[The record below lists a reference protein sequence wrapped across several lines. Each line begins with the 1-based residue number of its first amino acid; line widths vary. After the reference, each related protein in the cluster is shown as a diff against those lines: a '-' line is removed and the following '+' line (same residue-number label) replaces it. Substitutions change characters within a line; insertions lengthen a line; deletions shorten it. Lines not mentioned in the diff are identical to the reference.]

1 MKMPLEARL
10 IRAHVELQV
19 TPKDANDCK
28 SVPLARYGAY
38 EVRLVEPLQNSGTDA
53 FEFWL
58 ELFDDIQ
65 KISLDSAGAND
76 FEEATTLA
84 KELIA
89 HAEELSEK

>member
-1 MKMPLEARL
+1 
-10 IRAHVELQV
+10 
-19 TPKDANDCK
+19 
-28 SVPLARYGAY
+28 
-38 EVRLVEPLQNSGTDA
+38 
-53 FEFWL
+53 
-58 ELFDDIQ
+58 LFDDIQ